1 MQLLDFLNESPT
13 AFHVTDN
20 AKKLLTENGFSEI
33 FEDDNTPIKKGG
45 KYFVTRNLSSIIAFC
60 VPKNKYSALS
70 VCASHTDSPSL
81 KLKSNPELPPQNGLI
96 RLNVEGYGGMIK
108 ESWFDRPLSVA
119 GRITVS
125 DNGLINEILVDIP
138 RPIAVIPSLAIHMGS
153 PNGDG
158 KTNIQNE
165 LLPIVYTSSSEH
177 TLKEIVAQYA
187 DVDSERIMGADLYLY
202 NRQSPTLAGL
212 ENEFICS
219 PRIDNIESVFLSLSA
234 FIKSDESDRLKI
246 FAAFDNEETG
256 SLTRQGAESTFFT
269 DTIERINESLNISK
283 AQYLRALSSSFMM
296 SADNAHAAHP
306 NYISKADIVN
316 RPALNGGIVL
326 KFNASG
332 KYTTDAVSAAA
343 VRMIAKKA
351 SVPVQEYHNRSDIA
365 GGSTLGNLMNRRIS
379 MRSADIGLAQLA
391 MHSSYETAGVKDA
404 EYMESFLTEFYNT
417 DIRSEQGKLV
427 LL

>member
-33 FEDDNTPIKKGG
+33 FEDDNMPIKKGG

-60 VPKNKYSALS
+60 VPKNEYSALS

-165 LLPIVYTSSSEH
+165 LLPIVYSSSSQH
-177 TLKEIVAQYA
+177 TLKRIVAQYA
-187 DVDSERIMGADLYLY
+187 DVDPERIMGADLYLY
-202 NRQSPTLAGL
+202 NRQAPTLAGL

-283 AQYLRALSSSFMM
+283 VQYLRALSSSFMM

-316 RPALNGGIVL
+316 RPQLNGGIVL

-351 SVPVQEYHNRSDIA
+351 SVPVQEYHNRSDIP